1 MRIIDTRYMKSVSSP
16 EQVGLDMPE
25 ICFIGRSNV
34 GKSSLI
40 NALTT
45 QHVARTSSTP
55 GATRMINIYKVFYE
69 SAEIRDYMIFS
80 DFPGFGYARVSR
92 EMAQSWQKM
101 VEGYLPESER
111 IRRIIW
117 LLDVRRDFDELDE
130 MLAHWLLS
138 KRLPFAPVLT
148 KVDKESQGNIAR
160 KVRSYERFFDG
171 RKAFLFSSKTGRGRK
186 ELLAFIEEALMGPST
201 PGSV

>member
-1 MRIIDTRYMKSVSSP
+1 
-16 EQVGLDMPE
+16 
-25 ICFIGRSNV
+25 
-34 GKSSLI
+34 
-40 NALTT
+40 
-45 QHVARTSSTP
+45 
-55 GATRMINIYKVFYE
+55 
-69 SAEIRDYMIFS
+69 
-80 DFPGFGYARVSR
+80 
-92 EMAQSWQKM
+92 
-101 VEGYLPESER
+101 
-111 IRRIIW
+111 
-117 LLDVRRDFDELDE
+117 

-186 ELLAFIEEALMGPST
+186 ELLALIEEALMGPST